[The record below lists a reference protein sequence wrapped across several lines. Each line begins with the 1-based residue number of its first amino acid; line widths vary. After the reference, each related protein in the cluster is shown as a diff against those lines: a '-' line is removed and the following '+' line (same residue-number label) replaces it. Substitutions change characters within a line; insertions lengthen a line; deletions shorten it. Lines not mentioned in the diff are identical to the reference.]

1 MKKRVLLLMTSILL
15 CVSNIVAAT
24 LEVTI
29 GESKWRTFYIP
40 VNVQIPEG
48 VEAYVVASV
57 SDGYVNLN
65 KIEGDV
71 IAAATP
77 VLLNAAAGIYEFVIA
92 GVAAEVGNNLLVGTS
107 ASNYVTIS
115 SDCNYYV
122 FDEDKCAWFPAVEVD
137 GMENCFLA
145 EAGKAYLEVPAIMA
159 ESSPYLFIEGAT
171 ATLASGIC
179 GENLTWKL
187 TAEGELI
194 IEGTGTMTNYEEH
207 SAPWFAYKD
216 DILAVTIKPGVTTIG
231 NYAVGNCSKLTTV
244 TLPEGITSIGIQAFQ
259 YCDKLT
265 SLTLQ
270 AGLTTIGWGS
280 FSGCNNLTVTLPEGL
295 KEIGNYA
302 FTDCKLGSIIMPES
316 LTEIGMYAFRS
327 CDLTSIVCK
336 AVTPPSM
343 LAGYGGDPF
352 QDVNKNI
359 PVYVPYSSLEAYKT
373 ADCWTGFT
381 NIQPMGICGNNLTWR
396 LTPENELIVEGT
408 GEITSTPW
416 SIYSEQVS
424 TVTLGEGVANIR
436 DWAFGY
442 YPNLTSVAIPA
453 SVTTIGGYAFMSCS
467 SLASVTI
474 AENSQLATI
483 GASTFKECSNL
494 TSFTLPASVT
504 AIEGDAFWRTGL
516 TSFIIPE
523 NSQLATIGDWAFHES
538 AGLAT
543 ISFPASLTSIGYFAF
558 YSCNFTSIT
567 CNAVTPPS
575 AGNAFPSTDASALI
589 YVPAVAVDAYKEAD
603 GWSAFTNIQPIII
616 DSGTCG
622 DNLTWKYLDG
632 DELVIEGTGDMYN
645 YSNNPAAPWSSYRGS
660 IKSVNIK
667 DGVTSIGSWA
677 FAQCSAL
684 TDVSISESVITI
696 GGDAFR
702 ECCVLE
708 EITLPAGLTQLGTG
722 VFLYCDALKSITVP
736 EGMTII
742 GSDTFEFCPNLNS
755 ITFPSSLTEIGP
767 WALKGAYNLASITCK
782 ATTPPSIGSSAF
794 SGVNSNIP
802 VYVPTA
808 SVETYKTADGWS
820 RFTNIQPIIIAS
832 GTCGD
837 NLTWKL
843 IDGGELVIEGAGAM
857 NSGESWSQYKDAIKK
872 VTIMEGVTSICDW
885 AFHQFPNLATVTVPA
900 SVTTISRAFEG
911 CSSLS
916 SFTIAEGSKLTHI
929 GAYTFATCTSLAS
942 FTIPEGMTILDGWV
956 FASCNSLTSVVFPES
971 MTEIGD
977 YSFTNCENLASITI
991 PKNVTI
997 IGQYAFNACYSL
1009 NTITSYASAPPALEG
1024 ETVFNGVDRNIPVYV
1039 PYSAVEAYKTA
1050 DYWKEF
1056 ANILPMGT
1064 CGDNLTWKLTV
1075 EGELIIE
1082 GTGAM
1087 TGAPWSAFRES
1098 VKKITIKEGVTSIC
1112 DNAFRDYNKVV
1123 TVTIPKG
1130 ITTAGMEPFWG
1141 CTGEVYLNSIPESL
1155 DGMMM
1160 GGFLFGGNFTKV
1172 IVGGNV
1178 TEIKDMAFF
1187 YLPNLVEVVLPENL
1201 TRIGEMAFAEC
1212 QNLTTITIPANVT
1225 SVGRYAF
1232 DYCTRLTS
1240 VVCKGVIPP
1249 VCDGEFSWNPEQ
1261 ELVLYVPFATIST
1274 YQSADYWKNF
1284 DYVVGTTGCG
1294 EELTCELWPNGKLII
1309 SGEGVITD
1317 TPWEGYEELV
1327 RTLVIAEGVTGFA
1340 DEVFADFSSL
1350 ETITSYAVTP
1360 PVCGTNVF
1368 AGVDRTAP
1376 VYVPIDGIEAYRM
1389 AEGWSEFVYLGS
1401 TDSRFLLDS
1410 FAEYVQAEDEE
1421 LEEITYV
1428 RNFNNTEWQALY
1440 VPFEIPVTEEFLA
1453 EFEVADLN
1461 DIRQYDRDDDGVADE
1476 TVVEAFKVTNGV
1488 LKANYPY
1495 LIRAKEIGEKNIT
1508 VTDATLYATEE
1519 NSIDC
1524 SSIHE
1529 KYIFSGTYNTMD
1541 AAALVGCYALSSG
1554 VWQPIADDASLGAF
1568 RFYLNIESRDGNM
1581 QAARNIRMRVI
1592 GKDTGD
1598 GTTAID
1604 NISDAEK
1611 QDSEIIYDLQGRPVT
1626 NPNKGIYIVNGKKV
1640 LFE

>member
-1 MKKRVLLLMTSILL
+1 MKKRVLLLMIAILL

-107 ASNYVTIS
+107 ASDYVTIS

-259 YCDKLT
+259 YCDKLS

-302 FTDCKLGSIIMPES
+302 FSDCKLGSIIMPES

-352 QDVNKNI
+352 LYVNKNI

-416 SIYSEQVS
+416 SIYSEQIS
-424 TVTLGEGVANIR
+424 TVTLGEGVANIS

-684 TDVSISESVITI
+684 TDVSISESVTTI

-702 ECCVLE
+702 ECSILE
-708 EITLPAGLTQLGTG
+708 EINLPTGLTQLGTG
-722 VFLYCDALKSITVP
+722 VFLYCDALRTITVP
-736 EGMTII
+736 EGVTKI
-742 GSDTFEFCPNLNS
+742 GSDTFEFCPNLSS
-755 ITFPSSLTEIGP
+755 ITFPSGLTEIGP

-782 ATTPPSIGSSAF
+782 ATTPPSLGSEVF
-794 SGVNSNIP
+794 SGVNNSIP
-802 VYVPTA
+802 VYVPA
-808 SVETYKTADGWS
+808 SSVEAYKAANGWS
-820 RFTNIQPIIIAS
+820 AFTNIQPITIAS
-832 GTCGD
+832 GTCGEG
-837 NLTWKL
+837 LTWQI
-843 IDGGELVIEGAGAM
+843 ID
-857 NSGESWSQYKDAIKK
+857 S
-872 VTIMEGVTSICDW
+872 
-885 AFHQFPNLATVTVPA
+885 
-900 SVTTISRAFEG
+900 
-911 CSSLS
+911 
-916 SFTIAEGSKLTHI
+916 
-929 GAYTFATCTSLAS
+929 
-942 FTIPEGMTILDGWV
+942 
-956 FASCNSLTSVVFPES
+956 
-971 MTEIGD
+971 
-977 YSFTNCENLASITI
+977 
-991 PKNVTI
+991 
-997 IGQYAFNACYSL
+997 
-1009 NTITSYASAPPALEG
+1009 
-1024 ETVFNGVDRNIPVYV
+1024 
-1039 PYSAVEAYKTA
+1039 
-1050 DYWKEF
+1050 
-1056 ANILPMGT
+1056 
-1064 CGDNLTWKLTV
+1064 
-1075 EGELIIE
+1075 GELIIE
-1082 GTGAM
+1082 GTGEM
-1087 TGAPWSAFRES
+1087 TSAPWSEY
-1098 VKKITIKEGVTSIC
+1098 KEQIYKITIKEGVTSIC
-1112 DNAFRDYNKVV
+1112 DGAFRDCNKVV
-1123 TVTIPKG
+1123 TMTIPKG
-1130 ITTAGMEPFWG
+1130 VTRLGWDVFFG
-1141 CTGEVYLNSIPESL
+1141 CTGELFLNSLPQAGMMYDLFFGSEFTKIVIGEGITTISHFAFVELYSLKEIVLPESL
-1155 DGMMM
+1155 
-1160 GGFLFGGNFTKV
+1160 TT
-1172 IVGGNV
+1172 I
-1178 TEIKDMAFF
+1178 EDMAFAF
-1187 YLPNLVEVVLPENL
+1187 SPN
-1201 TRIGEMAFAEC
+1201 I
-1212 QNLTTITIPANVT
+1212 TTVI
-1225 SVGRYAF
+1225 
-1232 DYCTRLTS
+1232 
-1240 VVCKGVIPP
+1240 CKGTVPP
-1249 VCDGEFSWNPEQ
+1249 VCWENAFENREVGMT
-1261 ELVLYVPFATIST
+1261 LYVPITATLD
-1274 YQSADYWKNF
+1274 YKSAATWRNF
-1284 DYVVGTTGCG
+1284 GKIIGTEKCG
-1294 EELTCELWPNGKLII
+1294 EALTCELWPDGKLLIM
-1309 SGEGVITD
+1309 GEGEITSA
-1317 TPWEGYEELV
+1317 PWSTCRGLVKELIIEEG
-1327 RTLVIAEGVTGFA
+1327 ITGIA
-1340 DEVFADFSSL
+1340 DETFSSFENL
-1350 ETITSYAVTP
+1350 LSITSYAEVP
-1360 PVCGTNVF
+1360 PLCSADAF
-1368 AGVDRTAP
+1368 AGVNKATP
-1376 VYVPIDGIEAYRM
+1376 VYVPADKLEFYSN
-1389 AEGWSEFVYLGS
+1389 AEGWSDFFNLTS
-1401 TDSRFLLDS
+1401 NNSRILLDN
-1410 FAEYVQAEDEE
+1410 FAEYSNATDEYFD
-1421 LEEITYV
+1421 EIIYKRT
-1428 RNFNNTEWQALY
+1428 FNNTEWQALY
-1440 VPFEIPVTEEFLA
+1440 VPFEISVTEEFLA

-1495 LIRAKEIGEKNIT
+1495 LIRAKEIGEKKIT
-1508 VTDATLYATEE
+1508 VTDATLCATEE
-1519 NSIDC
+1519 NCIDC
-1524 SSIHE
+1524 SSVYE
-1529 KYIFSGTYNTMD
+1529 RYTFTSTYSTI
-1541 AAALVGCYALSSG
+1541 AASALCGCYALSSG

-1568 RFYLNIESRDGNM
+1568 RFYLSIESREGNM
-1581 QAARNIRMRVI
+1581 QAAQNIRMLVI

-1598 GTTAID
+1598 DTTTGIGS
-1604 NISDAEK
+1604 ISDTENE
-1611 QDSEIIYDLQGRPVT
+1611 DPEMIYDMQGRRVT
-1626 NPNKGIYIVNGKKV
+1626 KPNKGIYIVNGKKV
-1640 LFE
+1640 FIK